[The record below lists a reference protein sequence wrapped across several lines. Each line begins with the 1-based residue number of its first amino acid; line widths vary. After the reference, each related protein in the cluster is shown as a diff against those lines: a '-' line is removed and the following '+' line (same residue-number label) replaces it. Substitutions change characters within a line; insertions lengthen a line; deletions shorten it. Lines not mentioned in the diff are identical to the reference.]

1 MEQELLTA
9 KDLMLYNK
17 AKVICYNEKIQY
29 DIHFI
34 DLRNERVY
42 LRTNVFDPGDNRD
55 DISVEDCKL
64 VLREFSNGFT
74 FDEQTKFLSFCK
86 NQIKEIKGDMFWK
99 LTFQQVIKHI
109 KKSKIVECINYLRS
123 IRINVDYTP
132 DNKKFI
138 YDWKVVENNG

>member
-17 AKVICYNEKIQY
+17 AKVICYNEKTQY

-64 VLREFSNGFT
+64 VLREFSNSLT
-74 FDEQTKFLSFCK
+74 FQEQIEFLIFCK
-86 NQIKEIKGDMFWK
+86 DLIEVKKGDMFWK

-123 IRINVDYTP
+123 IGINVDYK
-132 DNKKFI
+132 DDSKKFI
-138 YDWKVVENNG
+138 YEWEVVENNG